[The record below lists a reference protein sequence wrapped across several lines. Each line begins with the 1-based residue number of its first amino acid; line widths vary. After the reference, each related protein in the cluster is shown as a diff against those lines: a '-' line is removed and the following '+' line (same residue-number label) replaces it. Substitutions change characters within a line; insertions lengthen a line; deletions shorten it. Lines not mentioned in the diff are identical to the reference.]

1 MQTLPRLALIFGR
14 LALNPSEG
22 DVGERGPVVGL
33 KAGALALLASI
44 LWGGNQV
51 FIKVGLDG
59 IPPLAMAGLRFVLG
73 VLALALGIGLG
84 LGFYRRTSRLMNRVD
99 AGVDK
104 VEAMVDSVES
114 TASTVG
120 KTATSMNRG
129 MKAGGFARTAVNTV
143 FGRNND

>member
-1 MQTLPRLALIFGR
+1 MVALTGTEVVALIRDIVLIIF
-14 LALNPSEG
+14 
-22 DVGERGPVVGL
+22 
-33 KAGALALLASI
+33 
-44 LWGGNQV
+44 
-51 FIKVGLDG
+51 
-59 IPPLAMAGLRFVLG
+59 FVLG